1 MPIAVPLHHLQLQPG
16 SIVTIPNVGWQEFEA
31 LLQELPEA
39 RSTRLAYF
47 QGTLELVSPLPQHER
62 AIVIISDVVKLL
74 LRKERRPWESLR
86 STTFKQQEV
95 AGIEPD
101 DCFYIANFAAVIGKE
116 RLNLMVDPPPDLA
129 IESDLTSKTE
139 MSAYAVLGV
148 PELWIY
154 ASGTLSI
161 NVLQGDR
168 YVESNVSP
176 TFPEVAIAA
185 VIPRAIQRAMEIGT
199 SSALLEFED
208 WLDRQS

>member
-1 MPIAVPLHHLQLQPG
+1 MPIAVPLHRLQLQPG
-16 SIVTIPNVGWQEFEA
+16 SAVTVSNIGWQEFET
-31 LLQELPEA
+31 LLQELPEH

-47 QGTLELVSPLPQHER
+47 RGTLELVSPLPQHER

-74 LRKERRPWESLR
+74 LRRAQRPWESLR
-86 STTFKQQEV
+86 STTFKQQEI

-116 RLNLMVDPPPDLA
+116 RLNLMIDPPPDLA

-154 ASGTLSI
+154 ASGRLTI

-168 YVESNVSP
+168 YVESIHSP
-176 TFPEVAIAA
+176 TFPDIAIAD
-185 VIPRAIQRAMEIGT
+185 VVPTVIQRANEIGT
-199 SSALLEFED
+199 SLALLEFED
-208 WLDRQS
+208 WLNQQG